1 MRVSIFPYRY
11 VVVSLLSLI
20 CSWFFIEG
28 RAIGAS
34 GTHPAV
40 LSLSG
45 PEKETQVTIE
55 IKNRKFI
62 PETVTLSPD
71 KKTRLII
78 KNGDAELH
86 AFVPVGLLTN
96 THLNLS
102 GNGAPQFGKDGLLRV
117 LLPSRGQTDIVFFP
131 SRPGTFPYLCD
142 LPGHVMHGNIV
153 VQVR

>member
-1 MRVSIFPYRY
+1 MRASIFPVRRA
-11 VVVSLLSLI
+11 VVSLLFLI
-20 CSWFFIEG
+20 CSWLFIEE

-34 GTHPAV
+34 GTLPAG
-40 LSLSG
+40 LSLSD
-45 PEKETQVTIE
+45 PENETRVTIE

-102 GNGAPQFGKDGLLRV
+102 GNGAPHFGKEGLLRV

-131 SRPGTFPYLCD
+131 SRPGTYPYLCD
-142 LPGHVMHGNIV
+142 LPGHTMHGNIV